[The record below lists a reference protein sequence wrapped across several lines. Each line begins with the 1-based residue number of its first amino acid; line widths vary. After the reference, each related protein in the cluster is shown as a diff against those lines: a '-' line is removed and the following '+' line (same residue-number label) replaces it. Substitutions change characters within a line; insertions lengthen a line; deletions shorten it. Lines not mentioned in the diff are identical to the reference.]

1 MLLRQTWEPLLRL
14 NLLLITED
22 LVVVLKLPIR
32 DHIDDRLGISLYDVI
47 DPIRERV
54 VMQLIRAQ
62 SLHALVNQI
71 FHLKFKVFE
80 YAWILSH

>member
-1 MLLRQTWEPLLRL
+1 
-14 NLLLITED
+14 
-22 LVVVLKLPIR
+22 
-32 DHIDDRLGISLYDVI
+32 
-47 DPIRERV
+47 

-80 YAWILSH
+80 NAWILSH